1 MEDINQVY
9 KELLDREFDS
19 LEKERRKQ
27 YEHLVDELIQ
37 QGMVRKGIHI
47 EMALELEIHFMR
59 RFIDYAISQFKR
71 MTNSPEPNI
80 DIIEKT
86 FRDSINLFFSK
97 SLQRM
102 IAIMMNVRSSV
113 KKDYPIE
120 HIEKLKSEAFQEL
133 EIVKS
138 GIRDTR

>member
-1 MEDINQVY
+1 MEDINQAY

-37 QGMVRKGIHI
+37 QGRVREGIHI

-59 RFIDYAISQFKR
+59 RFIDYAISHFKR
-71 MTNSPEPNI
+71 MTISPEANI

-86 FRDSINLFFSK
+86 FRDGINLFFSK

-102 IAIMMNVRSSV
+102 IAIIMNVRSSV
-113 KKDYPIE
+113 KEDYPAG
-120 HIEKLKSEAFQEL
+120 HLEKLRSEALQWL
-133 EIVKS
+133 ENVKS
-138 GIRDTR
+138 TIRDTI